1 MSIEVSCA
9 NGHVL
14 RVKDSFA
21 GKSGYCPHCRAKVH
35 VPQPI
40 GFSEDD
46 VIDVLGPP
54 PPKPTDEPEAPAEAA
69 ASVHQA
75 PRHAKLVKESG
86 IGLAGSSILRRAKL
100 CPSCHTRTS
109 FSFSI
114 CPTCGTP
121 LPSTGWVPASS
132 DDDTEMPPTERGHED
147 SSLGDE
153 SRENVPDDT
162 PATPRK
168 SCVKCT
174 REIDAG
180 TRICPHCHT
189 YIGGL
194 SDVSWSRL

>member
-1 MSIEVSCA
+1 MSIEVSCP

-46 VIDVLGPP
+46 VISVLGPP
-54 PPKPTDEPEAPAEAA
+54 PPVPADDPEPEADAYVHQSPRHKKPAE
-69 ASVHQA
+69 
-75 PRHAKLVKESG
+75 ESG
-86 IGLAGSSILRRAKL
+86 VGLAGSSILRRAKL
-100 CPSCHTRTS
+100 CPGCRTPTS

-121 LPSTGWVPASS
+121 LPSTGWRPASP
-132 DDDTEMPPTERGHED
+132 DDDSATATVDNAHESPSRPARADEKAPDD
-147 SSLGDE
+147 SSG
-153 SRENVPDDT
+153 T
-162 PATPRK
+162 PKK

-194 SDVSWSRL
+194 ADLQGSRF

>member
-1 MSIEVSCA
+1 MSIQVSCP

-35 VPQPI
+35 VPQPV

-46 VIDVLGPP
+46 VISVLGPP
-54 PPKPTDEPEAPAEAA
+54 PPAPAEEPEPETEADA
-69 ASVHQA
+69 YVHQS
-75 PRHAKLVKESG
+75 PRHRQPEEESG
-86 IGLAGSSILRRAKL
+86 VGLAGSSILRRAKL
-100 CPSCHTRTS
+100 CPSCHTPTS

-114 CPTCGTP
+114 CPKCGTP
-121 LPSTGWVPASS
+121 LPSTGWIPAASAGDSAGNAVDSAHQGPPRPQGAGGNAS
-132 DDDTEMPPTERGHED
+132 DDD
-147 SSLGDE
+147 SSA
-153 SRENVPDDT
+153 PK
-162 PATPRK
+162 K

-174 REIDAG
+174 QEIDAG

-194 SDVSWSRL
+194 ADLQGSRS